1 MHILSVHKFWN
12 NGNLRRLGA
21 SRSILFLYDE
31 FIKRGHHI
39 DYLFINDVYANRPRH
54 PHRSFPFA
62 IVPRI
67 LALQRRWPYD
77 VIAISGADGWVY
89 GLYHKWQPRTRRP
102 VLLTRTVGLEHL
114 YWAAL
119 LTDQHMGY
127 GEITLRSKITYP
139 LFTLK
144 AVEWTIKS
152 GDHFICLCEQD
163 RNFIVRQEWLSED
176 HISVIPPGLPE
187 EYLASTEKSPSRD
200 GDLLF
205 VGSWTPRKGT
215 RYLVEAFSQIV
226 AQRPGTRLTLAG
238 AHQSDPGEIM
248 DAFSPSVR
256 HQVRILP
263 VLSEQELV
271 DQYLIHKVVL
281 FPSLYE
287 GFGMVVL
294 EAMAC
299 GLPVVTT
306 PIGGMADVIEDG
318 VTGVFAPLRD
328 SYALAE
334 AALGLLAD
342 EQRRRKMGA
351 RARERAQA
359 FTWAKVADQH
369 ESLYQT
375 LLMRKRA

>member
-1 MHILSVHKFWN
+1 
-12 NGNLRRLGA
+12 
-21 SRSILFLYDE
+21 
-31 FIKRGHHI
+31 
-39 DYLFINDVYANRPRH
+39 
-54 PHRSFPFA
+54 
-62 IVPRI
+62 
-67 LALQRRWPYD
+67 
-77 VIAISGADGWVY
+77 
-89 GLYHKWQPRTRRP
+89 
-102 VLLTRTVGLEHL
+102 
-114 YWAAL
+114 
-119 LTDQHMGY
+119 
-127 GEITLRSKITYP
+127 
-139 LFTLK
+139 
-144 AVEWTIKS
+144 
-152 GDHFICLCEQD
+152 
-163 RNFIVRQEWLSED
+163 
-176 HISVIPPGLPE
+176 
-187 EYLASTEKSPSRD
+187 
-200 GDLLF
+200 
-205 VGSWTPRKGT
+205 
-215 RYLVEAFSQIV
+215 
-226 AQRPGTRLTLAG
+226 
-238 AHQSDPGEIM
+238 
-248 DAFSPSVR
+248 
-256 HQVRILP
+256 LP

>member
-1 MHILSVHKFWN
+1 MRILSVHKFWN

-31 FIKRGHHI
+31 FVKKGHQV
-39 DYLFINDVYANRPRH
+39 DYLFINDVLRGRPRRLH
-54 PHRSFPFA
+54 LSFPFI

-67 LALQRRWPYD
+67 LALHQRWPYD
-77 VIAISGADGWVY
+77 VIEISGADGWVY

-102 VLLTRTVGLEHL
+102 LLLTRTVGLEHL
-114 YWAAL
+114 YWATL
-119 LTDQHMGY
+119 LADECLGHG
-127 GEITLRSKITYP
+127 GIPRRSKITYP

-163 RNFIVRQEWLSED
+163 RNFIIRQEWLSED

-215 RYLVEAFSQIV
+215 KYLVEAFSQIV
-226 AQRPGTRLTLAG
+226 AQRPDTRLTLAG

-248 DAFSPSVR
+248 DAFPPSLR

-263 VLSEQELV
+263 ALSEQKLV
-271 DQYLIHKVVL
+271 DQYLTHKVML

-299 GLPVVTT
+299 RLPVVTT
-306 PIGGMADVIEDG
+306 PIGGMADVIEDS
-318 VTGVFAPLRD
+318 VTGVFVPLRD
-328 SYALAE
+328 SRALAE
-334 AALGLLAD
+334 VSLELLAD
-342 EQRRRKMGA
+342 KQRRREMGA
-351 RARERAQA
+351 HAQERAQA
-359 FTWAKVADQH
+359 FPWAKIADQH
-369 ESLYQT
+369 ESLYQA
-375 LLMRKRA
+375 LLVRKRA

>member
-1 MHILSVHKFWN
+1 MRILSVQKWWDD
-12 NGNLRRLGA
+12 GNLRKLGA
-21 SRSILFLYDE
+21 PRSILFLYDE
-31 FIKRGHHI
+31 FAKKGHQV
-39 DYLFINDVYANRPRH
+39 DYLGISDIYTSFPRH
-54 PHRSFPFA
+54 VRYTFPFA
-62 IVPRI
+62 IVSRI
-67 LALQRRWPYD
+67 LALQRRWRYD
-77 VIAISGADGWVY
+77 VIEISGADGWVY

-114 YWAAL
+114 YWEAL
-119 LTDQHMGY
+119 LTDERLGHG
-127 GEITLRSKITYP
+127 GIPLRSKITYP
-139 LFTLK
+139 MFTLK

-163 RNFIVRQEWLSED
+163 SNFIIRQEWLSED

-226 AQRPGTRLTLAG
+226 AQRLDTRLTLAG
-238 AHQSDPGEIM
+238 AHQSDPSEIM
-248 DAFSPSVR
+248 DAFPPSVR
-256 HQVRILP
+256 HQIRILP
-263 VLSEQELV
+263 ALSEQKLV
-271 DQYLIHKVVL
+271 DQYLTHKVML

-299 GLPVVTT
+299 ELPVVTT

-318 VTGVFAPLRD
+318 VTGVFVPLRD
-328 SYALAE
+328 SRALAE
-334 AALGLLAD
+334 ASLELLAD
-342 EQRRRKMGA
+342 KQRRQEIGV
-351 RARERAQA
+351 RARERARA
-359 FTWAKVADQH
+359 FTWDKIADRH
-369 ESLYQT
+369 ESLYRA
-375 LLMRKRA
+375 LLARK